1 LIQTLKLT
9 NSDARVALE
18 ACRKKASEIGVAMDI
33 AIVDESGNLL
43 VFERMDNALIGSIKI
58 AIDKA
63 YTSAVLGISTA
74 DEGKL
79 AQPGQPEYGINTLSG
94 GRIAILGG
102 GVPIIYKKK
111 VVGAIGCSSGTVV
124 QDATVAEAGAAA
136 VLKTLVPLHRTDK
149 AIVSNRHRLGRMISE
164 FIRK

>member
-1 LIQTLKLT
+1 MIQTLKLT
-9 NSDARVALE
+9 NDDAHVALE
-18 ACRKKASEIGVAMDI
+18 ACRRKASEIGVAMDI

-43 VFERMDNALIGSIKI
+43 VFERMDDALLGCIQI

-63 YTSAVLGISTA
+63 YTSAVLGIPTA

-102 GVPIIYKKK
+102 GVPIIHKKK
-111 VVGAIGCSSGTVV
+111 VVGAIGCSSGTVD
-124 QDATVAEAGAAA
+124 QDATVAEAGVA
-136 VLKTLVPLHRTDK
+136 VLLKNLK
-149 AIVSNRHRLGRMISE
+149 
-164 FIRK
+164 